1 MQQFDDIFKIMFEVH
16 KEYSSVLQPDA
27 QETEEWFDDVEHN
40 LCVFKQKIHNRI
52 KDVEVDRK
60 AAVSSKLSDV
70 SAGRT
75 ASSVRLISKY
85 SSRSSSKQSTN
96 SSHKF
101 SKEDRGHEE
110 IIKMAELIAKAE
122 FMDKRQTLEQ
132 QAQRLR
138 IAAEIAKPKTPNPLK
153 IRGNSMER

>member
-1 MQQFDDIFKIMFEVH
+1 M
-16 KEYSSVLQPDA
+16 
-27 QETEEWFDDVEHN
+27 
-40 LCVFKQKIHNRI
+40 
-52 KDVEVDRK
+52 EVDRK

-85 SSRSSSKQSTN
+85 SARSSSKQSTN

-110 IIKMAELIAKAE
+110 IIMMAELIAKAE

-138 IAAEIAKPKTPNPLK
+138 IAAEIAKLKTPNP
-153 IRGNSMER
+153 